1 MKRRGKAKT
10 MGWELR
16 GGRLGQAQRAF
27 AVHGVSEIAGS
38 RYATLRLTQLTALA
52 AILLSAGAVHAQNGP
67 AFYNGKTVTYIV
79 ATAPG
84 GGYDAYGRLVAEYMQ
99 KYLPGSTFVVK
110 NVPGAGH
117 LIGANT
123 IYASR
128 ADGLTIGTFNTGL
141 VYNQIIGQSAVRFD
155 LARMT
160 WIGKA
165 GSDPRAIAIAAQTP
179 AKSFTELKA
188 SATPLNF
195 ATSGIASANYVEIT
209 LLTNLLRLPVKLLT
223 GYNGNEDQL
232 AMRRGEV
239 QGGLG
244 ARSSFDG
251 FVKNGYGRF
260 IAQIGGTEKDVPQL
274 ATLVDE
280 PKAKPLLELIGAQSD
295 IARLTAG
302 PPGIPADRTQTL
314 RTAFG
319 NAMADKELKEKA
331 ERLGRPLEPLVGDAV
346 LDRLKRALDQPPEL
360 VAALKAAMTPID
372 KGAKQ

>member
-1 MKRRGKAKT
+1 M
-10 MGWELR
+10 
-16 GGRLGQAQRAF
+16 
-27 AVHGVSEIAGS
+27 
-38 RYATLRLTQLTALA
+38 
-52 AILLSAGAVHAQNGP
+52 
-67 AFYNGKTVTYIV
+67 
-79 ATAPG
+79 
-84 GGYDAYGRLVAEYMQ
+84 
-99 KYLPGSTFVVK
+99 
-110 NVPGAGH
+110 
-117 LIGANT
+117 
-123 IYASR
+123 
-128 ADGLTIGTFNTGL
+128 
-141 VYNQIIGQSAVRFD
+141 
-155 LARMT
+155 
-160 WIGKA
+160 
-165 GSDPRAIAIAAQTP
+165 
-179 AKSFTELKA
+179 
-188 SATPLNF
+188 
-195 ATSGIASANYVEIT
+195 
-209 LLTNLLRLPVKLLT
+209 KLLT